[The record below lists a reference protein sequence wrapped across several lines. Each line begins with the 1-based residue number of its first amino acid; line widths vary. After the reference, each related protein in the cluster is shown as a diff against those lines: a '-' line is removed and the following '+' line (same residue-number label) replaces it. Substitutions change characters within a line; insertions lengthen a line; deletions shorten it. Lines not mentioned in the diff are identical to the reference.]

1 MLLGPPLLVE
11 RVGQQEEKGA
21 GMTARG
27 TLLVVED
34 DPAIA
39 EVTRLCLQEEGYRVA
54 VATTFAQA
62 VEALTHTRFALV
74 LADTLGATAAQPDT
88 ERWAL
93 LEQLRVL
100 AGYTPVVL
108 FTAHR
113 AQDFAGFAARGFRD
127 LLLKPFDLDEL
138 VATVQRS
145 MGPTEAPPP
154 AGVAPLRGLD
164 ESPDL

>member
-1 MLLGPPLLVE
+1 
-11 RVGQQEEKGA
+11 
-21 GMTARG
+21 MTARG
-27 TLLVVED
+27 ALLVVED

-39 EVTRLCLQEEGYRVA
+39 EVARLCLQEEGYRVA

-74 LADTLGATAAQPDT
+74 LADTLGATAARPDT
-88 ERWAL
+88 ERWVL
-93 LEQLRVL
+93 LEQLRVV
-100 AGYTPVVL
+100 AGYTPVVI

-145 MGPTEAPPP
+145 MAPTEVAHL
-154 AGVAPLRGLD
+154 AGGDLHCGSDA
-164 ESPDL
+164 SPDL